1 MPQRLPTRLDDL
13 PANAV
18 LPLGVIEVPD
28 LRRWAQE
35 SGHRFVF
42 VDLQG
47 CSDKAGVL
55 RAIGQAFDFP
65 RWFGANLDALYDSL
79 TDLPDTSPT
88 TGYVV
93 VLDDLPYTKL
103 FGAEER
109 DAVLEVFRD
118 ATEVLAD
125 RGVAFRVLYS

>member
-1 MPQRLPTRLDDL
+1 MPQRLPTQLDDL
-13 PANAV
+13 PSNAV
-18 LPLGVIEVPD
+18 LPLGVIEVHD
-28 LRRWAQE
+28 LRRWAHDA
-35 SGHRFVF
+35 GHRFVF
-42 VDLQG
+42 ADLQG

-79 TDLPDTSPT
+79 TDLPDAP
-88 TGYVV
+88 GYVV
-93 VLDDLPYTKL
+93 LLDDLPYTKL

-118 ATEVLAD
+118 ATEALAD
-125 RGVAFRVLYS
+125 RGVAFRVLYC